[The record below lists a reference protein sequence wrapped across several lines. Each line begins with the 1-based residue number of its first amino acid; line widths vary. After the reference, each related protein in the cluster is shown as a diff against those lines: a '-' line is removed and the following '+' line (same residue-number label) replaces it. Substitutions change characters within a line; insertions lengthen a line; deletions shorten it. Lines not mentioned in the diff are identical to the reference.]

1 MSLSF
6 QAKAAGVGALAGLAI
21 SGFLYSSL
29 APMQPAAATTPAAV
43 TTPAE
48 PVVVLRA
55 VSYTHLDVYKR
66 QALPTAPRST
76 LSPRGIRTRPSPSS
90 MSRHEP
96 RGAPLVPDAASRHGI
111 PAGSS
116 VGRNAVKVRS

>member
-48 PVVVLRA
+48 PVVVLRDCTPPA
-55 VSYTHLDVYKR
+55 VLEGEVCVTHV
-66 QALPTAPRST
+66 PAPVVAVPAAGIGAN
-76 LSPRGIRTRPSPSS
+76 SP
-90 MSRHEP
+90 
-96 RGAPLVPDAASRHGI
+96 VPPI
-111 PAGSS
+111 PAAPTGANTSS
-116 VGRNAVKVRS
+116 NSPAAGASS